1 MRQRRQEISVE
12 LRKKSKDDQLMKR
25 RNIEVQEP
33 LSPLQE
39 INAQSPG
46 AAPSMS
52 LDEILVNIQSDIPAH
67 QFQAVQGVR
76 KMLSREKNPPIDII
90 INMNLVPKLIEYL
103 EDFEK

>member
-12 LRKKSKDDQLMKR
+12 LRKKSKEDQLLKR

-46 AAPSMS
+46 VVSMS
-52 LDEILVNIQSDIPAH
+52 LDEIMANFASINPAN
-67 QFQAVQGVR
+67 QFQAVQAVR
-76 KMLSREKNPPIDII
+76 KMLSREKNPPIDVV
-90 INMNLVPKLIEYL
+90 INLKLVPQLIKFL
-103 EDFEK
+103 EDFDK